1 MLGYDE
7 DVLFQIDRPE
17 LKAAATPA
25 LLARGCVN
33 AIGLDGI
40 KAEAGARWDK
50 TRENVTARLEAILRQ
65 KLGPNDFFAPLSETS
80 YLITM
85 PSADAEDAQITCL
98 RVAHELYSES
108 LGQFDLGTIPIS
120 QVREG
125 EGGSILL
132 NPVPRENVMFL
143 AERAGIPTGQPS
155 VPSIRFVAHGADRH
169 LGEASPQYYPTW
181 DSRNEAV
188 TGYYCA
194 ASQVSFLHAPKEMVS
209 IADLSAKERTHVEL
223 SCLYKGV
230 ATLAKALENR
240 ERFLMTFPVSFDTL
254 GSPVGRMDFSSACR
268 ELPSEF
274 RQYIL
279 FEITDIPFGAP
290 HSRMAELTTALR
302 PFAKA
307 VIAQVPH
314 GTRTYAS
321 FQGIGL
327 QAIAMTLQKQKMSEY
342 DLREELRR
350 LVHAAKRMNL
360 TTLLSGVASPVV
372 LKLAQETGIH
382 FIRGPLIGGGAES
395 PRAMWRLTWREVA
408 RGAQDASSA
417 A

>member
-1 MLGYDE
+1 M
-7 DVLFQIDRPE
+7 FQIDRPE
-17 LKAAATPA
+17 LKAAASPA

-40 KAEAGARWDK
+40 KAEAGARWEK

-65 KLGPNDFFAPLSETS
+65 KLGPNDFFAPLSETA
-80 YLITM
+80 YLVTM

-98 RVAHELYSES
+98 RVAHELYTES
-108 LGQFDLGTIPIS
+108 LGQFDLGTIAIS
-120 QVREG
+120 TAQSG
-125 EGGSILL
+125 EGDSIVL
-132 NPVPRENVMFL
+132 NPVSRENVVFL
-143 AERAGIPTGQPS
+143 AGRAGLPTGDLPS
-155 VPSIRFVAHGADRH
+155 VPAIRFVPHGADRH
-169 LGEASPQYYPTW
+169 LVDAPPQFVPTW

-194 ASQVSFLHAPKEMVS
+194 HSHVSFLHAPSEQV
-209 IADLSAKERTHVEL
+209 AVCDLSAKERAHVEL
-223 SCLYKGV
+223 SGLYKGV
-230 ATLAKALENR
+230 GVLAKHLEKG

-254 GSPVGRMDFSSACR
+254 GSPVARMDFSSACR

-279 FEITDIPFGAP
+279 FELIDIPFGAP
-290 HSRMAELTTALR
+290 HSRLAELATTLR
-302 PFAKA
+302 PFSKA
-307 VIAQVPH
+307 VIAHVPH

-327 QAIAMTLQKQKMSEY
+327 QAIGMNVPKQRMSEY

-360 TTLLSGVASPVV
+360 TTLVANVNSPTA
-372 LKLAQETGIH
+372 LKLARETGIH
-382 FIRGPLIGGGAES
+382 FVRGPVIGAAADS
-395 PRAMWRLTWREVA
+395 PRPMWRLTWREVA
-408 RGAQDASSA
+408 RSA
-417 A
+417 VDTSTAA